1 MKKRLT
7 KLLLLAVGLL
17 LGVSAMAQKDVTAQ
31 YITNATLSSLDGW
44 TKVNAFGSTVQG
56 NNTAGYATE
65 AYAGWSSLDL
75 TSYSLTQDITLPAG
89 HYTLVCYA
97 FFRQGGAYNTNSGKS
112 LAYLKA
118 GSNQVALKTL
128 GSITAASYA
137 DSQAEGANVF
147 DSKMYRNTLDFT
159 LSSQQTINIGVTGTF
174 DEMKSWCIV
183 GQFELIDKDQV
194 ATLETPFDVTG
205 YIVNP
210 GFEYRDMSGWTMS
223 PASSFETQ
231 NNAQSFKAGGFYAQK
246 WQSSGAGALSERS
259 FSQTVTGLPAGLY
272 KLTVNVGGDGTYIK
286 LNDKTVNGS
295 ATTADIEAF
304 SVIEAGQN
312 LTITAGKTAA
322 GSANWIHFDRVRLH
336 FCGDVTATLASLR
349 TQAQNLMAVMPSTA
363 AAKQTLKTA
372 LENSESLT
380 TADQYLQ
387 AIDDVSAAIATYKT
401 GISSEKIYL
410 YNVGAGKFLTSGN
423 WWGTHAAVDD
433 DGMPITA
440 SLDGDMN
447 MTLSTAS
454 AFSGKFVGGV
464 WMDAANATKWAV
476 TRVEGTDYFTLQ
488 DGNNKLYYDSE
499 NDVELS
505 NTAAGNV
512 TYWKALTKDSL
523 IAKMGNATLDSP
535 VDATF
540 FMTNGKVRRNWPK
553 SIDGT
558 ELSDNGSFN
567 ANAKGLYAGGCTSYG
582 QYHKTFDNYQSLT
595 GVPNGIYTVSVK
607 GHYRANPDFAV
618 PYLYANN
625 QKADLKV
632 MGTLS
637 EGNATGAT
645 KSLVDDTYLVGP
657 ITVIVTDGNLKVGV
671 KSDANVDWC
680 TWREFT
686 IKYLGDDVTE
696 SFINSFDIPE
706 GAMNGD
712 VQTALN
718 NAKSTALNNLTIE
731 SAAALQEAI
740 NAANASIAAYANA
753 AQYLPVNKAELAG
766 TNFYDA
772 TVYQTKITD
781 AEAALAAGTMTDA
794 EANNIT
800 DIRVGHHAANYI
812 DDILMSAWDE
822 DVEKW
827 ESLHINTW
835 STEGDNDGSE
845 FKAPFFEYW
854 TGDGNSLGAKT
865 MTATVTNLEA
875 GDYAVT
881 AWVRV
886 RAKNG
891 ATAKPYGISMKA
903 NDGDA
908 TEISGTQIGTSQF
921 YLERYAAVGTVGSDG
936 KLTLTFEVATDNNVS
951 WLSFKDVSYMKG
963 AATLAAFKQTDEPV
977 LLSLAGKEAILA
989 KDGITY
995 IQDATTGLAVKG
1007 YDIAI
1012 TDDNQLL
1019 DGQLYGTVSGDTIVV
1034 EDHISNKVNVSEG
1047 KAEERNATAAEAAS
1061 KENTFRLL
1069 KLNMAEI
1076 SETDGV
1082 YYAEIDNN
1090 KVKIDKRLA
1099 GENLVLNAGDLV
1111 NTLVGITFLA
1121 EDGNTCVLAPRNQD
1135 DVVPLLW
1142 RSEADGGDAISGANA
1157 ISLTGEDYMARM
1169 ANLKAGDVLYVEIAN
1184 AVSGKLIVNSAAGD
1198 SIFKI
1203 PVTGT
1208 TVEIPVTGDM
1218 EEEIQNHGLVIEG
1231 SSSDIKAKYVTV
1243 FNGKYYAAAN
1253 LDNTIWLSEGT
1264 AATLGKFHFK
1274 DVRKGDLLTSDGN
1287 MTAEGDMA
1295 IASGTALTEDQA
1307 LALLDKTLAVDGT
1320 SVVFTLGD
1328 DPRDD
1333 TFEAEAND
1341 SYAQGETI
1349 LPTDADAVNG
1359 LMVTY
1364 GGSDAEGA
1372 QYVYSKVY
1380 PEVNKFA
1387 TVTEGIGQ
1395 VPVDDADKAY
1405 DKEEKNVPTK
1415 GTFYVFE
1422 PTKDGQ
1428 LEVTV
1433 GVEKGKTLFVTED
1446 GEAIVEQKE
1455 TADFEGPVTFPV
1467 QATKTYYVFAPE
1479 TNVKLFGYKFIPTDE
1494 NAGNT
1499 AKDIATFK
1507 LLKAAAAGKADK
1519 LLLNDAVVTYIK
1531 GDDVF
1536 VEDASGAIDFFETRI
1551 QFYVGQVL
1559 NGYIEGSNGVVD
1571 NMPVLKRVDGHATN
1585 TFQVTDMITPEAKA
1599 IATSDAVKEENLAR
1613 FAKLEYVEL
1622 TSDKQGLRVLT
1633 DLETGESVRVE
1644 DYFNVLYEQ
1653 GSLYEKIEGIVGID
1667 KEGTFVFWPTSKD
1680 GVVISDGYK
1689 KVQETELDV
1698 TNKDQAVSKNNPVV
1712 GISITLDGACNAGS
1726 GSAMAGAMTSKG
1738 YKLRT
1743 ANGSP
1748 VANSATFTVNEGK
1761 TVYGMVI
1768 NGVGNYKAKDET
1780 LPLIKVTKVEVD
1792 GKEVS
1797 FEGGEFPAKGASDC
1811 GTLTLKGIKATQ
1823 SIVLYF
1829 DNSNAEGTQINIA
1842 YAVTYNGEKIYTN
1855 KELSLIEEAKEL
1867 AQNRDAIAV
1876 GCLDD
1881 AIEAAEAGNTEGLQK
1896 AIDQFKADNAA
1907 SSIDFTD
1914 KVGKAVSSWVNVQDG
1929 EDFKVYNG
1937 GGVSLVQ
1944 VFGVTGAGDVLTQ
1957 QISGLENG
1965 TYNIAIY
1972 ATSHNAWDGK
1982 YGANTAGKPTLQE
1995 DANDVAYVFG
2005 TSGATTL
2012 KTWITARRNS
2022 GLIAGEP
2029 EVYEINGMKI
2039 DDGKLTIG
2047 LALAQAAKTE
2057 WHSVQIAS
2065 LKMVT
2070 TAKEA
2075 YAAEK
2080 ANLQTAI
2087 DDAEAL
2093 LAGDQIGGKAKLQAA
2108 VDAANEAL
2116 VSIRLNVPG
2125 MANEV
2130 AKLRKAI
2137 DKFHAA
2143 GKVFVLNVATGKYL
2157 GAGASWGTHAVLN
2170 DTGLDYALT
2179 TNSDGTKNFDSQ
2191 VSNGGAKNF
2200 LNGEWNDGEAFG
2212 WTVSQLSNGNY
2223 TISNGSQYLSAGNDN
2238 LVVLSDNA
2246 DEWRFITVDE
2256 RKEALAT
2263 ATSSAPV
2270 DATFLIKGANF
2281 NRNDKRNDNWTVSDD
2296 CTNRNLSDGNN
2307 ENNCAESYHSTFTIS
2322 QVVEDAP
2329 AGTYTLTIQGF
2340 CRQDGGA
2347 AEDAPVFFANEETK
2361 AFGPLTG
2368 TENSMTD
2375 ASVSFTS
2382 GLYTME
2388 PITVVVA
2395 EDGTLTVGVKGTGS
2409 SQWVIWDNFQLKYYG
2424 NGGTPTAISETVA
2437 EPVRFEDGAIYNL
2450 RGQKMTGTLKPG
2462 LYIKNGKKIVIK

>member
-7 KLLLLAVGLL
+7 KLLLLLAVLIVGS
-17 LGVSAMAQKDVTAQ
+17 GTSWAKDDVTATYLTDAALADETANWALTSTGGNHAWNGSYKIHESWHNTFSISQ
-31 YITNATLSSLDGW
+31 TVSVPNGYYQISIQAVSQQNSKNALLRAASGSNSATAYIKNWPNGSFADISNWMGINPMMCRIYATVKVENGSLTVSMSQTNDNEWIVYGQMKLFKLSETEYNNAIALQSVIEAKNDIWNDGW
-44 TKVNAFGSTVQG
+44 EN
-56 NNTAGYATE
+56 
-65 AYAGWSSLDL
+65 
-75 TSYSLTQDITLPAG
+75 
-89 HYTLVCYA
+89 
-97 FFRQGGAYNTNSGKS
+97 QGGMYRLARERYNTSAYTEGKVIYKTIEGLPSGEYDVTLHAKT
-112 LAYLKA
+112 
-118 GSNQVALKTL
+118 NVAW
-128 GSITAASYA
+128 ITAATGNNIAEIYA
-137 DSQAEGANVF
+137 NDAKVAIPVEGMTGYDPTDAYNYTIQGAYVTT
-147 DSKMYRNTLDFT
+147 DGKLEVGIRNLATGGNWYVVNLLDIT
-159 LSSQQTINIGVTGTF
+159 YKG
-174 DEMKSWCIV
+174 
-183 GQFELIDKDQV
+183 
-194 ATLETPFDVTG
+194 TLETSLALAKADANTAAASTKPMNSAVKTALNMAIANYGTKAYSEYTNVTDLRAAISALNTATSYANTSIAKYEEAKAILDAASSMDASG
-205 YIVNP
+205 QAAYAATDAVKAVQTAYTNGTLDAVNVEQKTACEAALVLAAKAQTTA
-210 GFEYRDMSGWTMS
+210 GSDMTLAISNWDFRNCANNNFPGWTIEA
-223 PASSFETQ
+223 P
-231 NNAQSFKAGGFYAQK
+231 NGGNTWANGDTRVEYWIGSAANGKFDY
-246 WQSSGAGALSERS
+246 
-259 FSQTVTGLPAGLY
+259 SQTVTGLPAGKYSLTASMWNSSNGVSDATPNGNAGVY
-272 KLTVNVGGDGTYIK
+272 GTSGSNTVFKGVTVDSDNANLGTYTTDNLIVANGTLRLGVKNNGTMSARWFGIDWIKLTYVG
-286 LNDKTVNGS
+286 
-295 ATTADIEAF
+295 
-304 SVIEAGQN
+304 
-312 LTITAGKTAA
+312 
-322 GSANWIHFDRVRLH
+322 
-336 FCGDVTATLASLR
+336 GDVTA
-349 TQAQNLMAVMPSTA
+349 
-363 AAKQTLKTA
+363 
-372 LENSESLT
+372 
-380 TADQYLQ
+380 
-387 AIDDVSAAIATYKT
+387 DDVAALVAT
-401 GISSEKIYL
+401 
-410 YNVGAGKFLTSGN
+410 
-423 WWGTHAAVDD
+423 
-433 DGMPITA
+433 
-440 SLDGDMN
+440 
-447 MTLSTAS
+447 
-454 AFSGKFVGGV
+454 
-464 WMDAANATKWAV
+464 
-476 TRVEGTDYFTLQ
+476 
-488 DGNNKLYYDSE
+488 
-499 NDVELS
+499 
-505 NTAAGNV
+505 
-512 TYWKALTKDSL
+512 
-523 IAKMGNATLDSP
+523 
-535 VDATF
+535 
-540 FMTNGKVRRNWPK
+540 
-553 SIDGT
+553 
-558 ELSDNGSFN
+558 
-567 ANAKGLYAGGCTSYG
+567 
-582 QYHKTFDNYQSLT
+582 
-595 GVPNGIYTVSVK
+595 
-607 GHYRANPDFAV
+607 
-618 PYLYANN
+618 
-625 QKADLKV
+625 
-632 MGTLS
+632 
-637 EGNATGAT
+637 
-645 KSLVDDTYLVGP
+645 
-657 ITVIVTDGNLKVGV
+657 
-671 KSDANVDWC
+671 
-680 TWREFT
+680 
-686 IKYLGDDVTE
+686 
-696 SFINSFDIPE
+696 IPE
-706 GAMNGD
+706 GAMNAT
-712 VQTALN
+712 VQSNLTAAKNALDASATWAN
-718 NAKSTALNNLTIE
+718 YGALSDAIEAAKS
-731 SAAALQEAI
+731 SV
-740 NAANASIAAYANA
+740 AAYANA

-772 TVYQTKITD
+772 AVYQAKITD
-781 AEAALAAGTMTDA
+781 AETALAAGTMTDE
-794 EANNIT
+794 EANGIT
-800 DIRVGHHAANYI
+800 DIRTGWRNANYI
-812 DDILMSAWDE
+812 DDVLMSAWDE
-822 DVEKW
+822 NVEQW

-835 STEGDNDGSE
+835 SGEGDSDGSE

-865 MTATVTNLEA
+865 MTATVEGLEA

-891 ATAKPYGISMKA
+891 ASAKPYGISMKA

-908 TEISGTQIGTSQF
+908 TEISGTQHGTSQF
-921 YLERYAAVGTVGSDG
+921 YLEKYAAIGTVGADG
-936 KLTLTFEVATDNNVS
+936 KLTLTFDVAADNNVS
-951 WLSFKDVSYMKG
+951 WLSFKDVNYMKG
-963 AATLAAFKQTDEPV
+963 AATLAAFKQTNEPV
-977 LLSLAGKEAILA
+977 MLRLAGTEAFLT

-1019 DGQLYGTVSGDTIVV
+1019 SGQLYGTLNGDTIVV
-1034 EDHISNKVNVSEG
+1034 ENNASNSVTVSEG
-1047 KAEERNATAAEAAS
+1047 KAVDRDATAAEAAA
-1061 KENTFRLL
+1061 KANTFRLV

-1082 YYAEIDNN
+1082 YYATIDNN
-1090 KVKIDKRLA
+1090 KVEIDNRLA
-1099 GENLVLNAGDLV
+1099 GAGLVLNAGDVV
-1111 NTLVGITFLA
+1111 NTLTGVTFLTA
-1121 EDGNTCVLAPRNQD
+1121 DGSRCVLAPRSQD

-1142 RSEADGGDAISGANA
+1142 KSEADGGDLISGNNA
-1157 ISLTGEDYMARM
+1157 IALTDDDVMARM
-1169 ANLKAGDVLYVEIAN
+1169 ANLKAGDVLYVEVVLGETAAN
-1184 AVSGKLIVNSAAGD
+1184 LIVNTAAGENL
-1198 SIFKI
+1198 FTI
-1203 PVTGT
+1203 PATGT

-1218 EEEIQNHGLVIEG
+1218 EEEVQKHGLVIEG
-1231 SSSDIKAKYVTV
+1231 SNSDLKAKFVTAI
-1243 FNGKYYAAAN
+1243 NGKYSATAD
-1253 LDNTIWLSEGT
+1253 LDNTIWLGQGN
-1264 AATLGKFHFK
+1264 AVTLGKFHFK
-1274 DVRKGDLLTSDGN
+1274 DVRKGDLLTSDGT
-1287 MTAEGDMA
+1287 MTAEGDIA
-1295 IASGTALTEDQA
+1295 IASATALTETQA
-1307 LALLDKTLAVDGT
+1307 AALLDKTLAVDGK
-1320 SVVFTLGD
+1320 SVVFEVGD

-1333 TFEAEAND
+1333 IFVAEAGD
-1341 SYAQGETI
+1341 TFDQEESV
-1349 LPTDADAVNG
+1349 LPTAVNAVNG
-1359 LMVTY
+1359 IIMTY
-1364 GGSDAEGA
+1364 GGNDPDGTKYSYAE
-1372 QYVYSKVY
+1372 VY

-1395 VPVDDADKAY
+1395 APLDAADKSY
-1405 DKEEKNVPTK
+1405 DKEAKNLPVK
-1415 GTFYVFE
+1415 GTYYVFE

-1433 GVEKGKTLFVTED
+1433 GVEKGKTIIVTED
-1446 GEAIVEQKE
+1446 GEAIVDEKK
-1455 TADFEGPVTFPV
+1455 TDDFEGSVTFPV
-1467 QATKTYYVFAPE
+1467 EATKTYYVFAPE
-1479 TNVKLFGYKFIPTDE
+1479 TNLKLFGYKFTPADA

-1507 LLKAAAAGKADK
+1507 LLKEAEAGKTDK

-1531 GDDVF
+1531 GDNVF
-1536 VEDASGAIDFFETRI
+1536 VEDASGAIDFFETQM
-1551 QFYVGQVL
+1551 QFYVGQKL
-1559 NGYIEGSNGVVD
+1559 NGYIYGKNSKQG
-1571 NMPVLKRVDGHATN
+1571 NMPVLLRTGATPDSKF
-1585 TFQVTDMITPEAKA
+1585 TVEKGTAQSKVAP
-1599 IATSDAVKEENLAR
+1599 IAEVKNEEGLAR
-1613 FAKLEYVEL
+1613 FVALKNLEL
-1622 TSDKQGLRVLT
+1622 TKDKYGLRILIDEAGDT
-1633 DLETGESVRVE
+1633 ISLEDR
-1644 DYFNVLYEQ
+1644 FNVLYEL
-1653 GSLYEKIEGIVGID
+1653 SDLFETIEGIVGINE
-1667 KEGTFVFWPTSKD
+1667 EGKIAIWPTSKE
-1680 GVVISDGYK
+1680 GIVVSDGYK

-1698 TNKDQAVSKNNPVV
+1698 TNKDVAKTKNNPVV

-1726 GSAMAGAMTSKG
+1726 GSAQAGAMTSKG

-1761 TVYGMVI
+1761 KVYGMVI
-1768 NGVGNYKAKDET
+1768 NGVGNYKAKDES
-1780 LPLIKVTKVEVD
+1780 LPFIKVTKVEVD
-1792 GKEVS
+1792 GNEVN

-1811 GTLTLKGIKATQ
+1811 GTLTLKNINATK

-1842 YAVTYNGEKIYTN
+1842 YAVTYNGEKIYTQ
-1855 KELSLIEEAKEL
+1855 KELALIDEAKEL
-1867 AQNRDAIAV
+1867 AKNRDAIAV

-1896 AIDQFKADNAA
+1896 AIDQFKADNAT
-1907 SSIDFTD
+1907 SSVDFTN
-1914 KVGKAVSSWVNVQDG
+1914 KVGKAVENWVNVQEG
-1929 EDFKVYNG
+1929 EDFKVYTGNG
-1937 GGVSLVQ
+1937 VNLVQ
-1944 VFGVTGAGDVLTQ
+1944 VFGVTGAGNVLTQ

-1965 TYNIAIY
+1965 TYNIGMY

-1982 YGANTAGKPTLQE
+1982 YGANKAGKPTLQE
-1995 DANDVAYVFG
+1995 DAKDVAYVFG
-2005 TSGATTL
+2005 TSGTTTL

-2057 WHSVQIAS
+2057 WHSIQIAS

-2080 ANLQTAI
+2080 ANLQAAI

-2143 GKVFVLNVATGKYL
+2143 GKVFVQNVATGKYL
-2157 GAGASWGTHAVLN
+2157 GAGASWGTHAVLT
-2170 DTGLDYALT
+2170 DTGIDYALT

-2256 RKEALAT
+2256 RKEALAA

-2296 CTNRNLSDGNN
+2296 CTNRNLSGGNN

-2382 GLYTME
+2382 GLYTMG

-2395 EDGTLTVGVKGTGS
+2395 EDGTLTVGVKGTGT

-2424 NGGTPTAISETVA
+2424 NGGSPDAISETVA
-2437 EPVRFEDGAIYNL
+2437 EPARFEDGAIYNL

>member
-7 KLLLLAVGLL
+7 KLLLMAVGLL
-17 LGVSAMAQKDVTAQ
+17 LGVSAMAQKDVTTQ
-31 YITNATLSSLDGW
+31 YITNATLASLDGW

-65 AYAGWSSLDL
+65 AYAGWDNLNL
-75 TSYSLTQDITLPAG
+75 TSFSLTQDITLPAG

-97 FFRQGGAYNTNSGKS
+97 FFRQGQDYNTNSGKS

-118 GSNQVALKTL
+118 GNNQVAIKTL
-128 GSITAASYA
+128 GSITANGYA
-137 DSQAEGANVF
+137 NSQAEGANVF

-174 DEMKSWCIV
+174 DEKRSWCIV
-183 GQFELIDKDQV
+183 GQFELIDKDQI
-194 ATLETPFDVTG
+194 ATLDSPFDVTG
-205 YIVNP
+205 YMVNP

-223 PASSFETQ
+223 PASSFGTQ
-231 NNAQSFKAGGFYAQK
+231 GNEQTFKTGGFYAEK

-259 FSQTVTGLPAGLY
+259 FSQTVTGMPAGLY
-272 KLTVNVGGDGTYIK
+272 KLVANVGGNGTYIK

-295 ATTADIEAF
+295 AETADIEAY

-312 LTITAGKTAA
+312 LVITAGKTAA
-322 GSANWIHFDRVRLH
+322 GSANWIHFDKFRLY
-336 FCGDVTATLASLR
+336 FCGDVTATLASL
-349 TQAQNLMAVMPSTA
+349 QAQAQSLMTILPSSA
-363 AAKQTLKTA
+363 DAKQTLQTA
-372 LENSESLT
+372 LQNAGSASS
-380 TADQYLQ
+380 ADEYLQ
-387 AIDDVSAAIATYKT
+387 AINDLSAAITSYKA
-401 GISSEKIYL
+401 GLSSLKIYL

-454 AFSGKFVGGV
+454 AFSGKFVEGV

-476 TRVEGTDYFTLQ
+476 TRVDGTDYFTLQ
-488 DGNNKLYYDSE
+488 DGNNKLYYESE
-499 NDVELS
+499 NNVES
-505 NTAAGNV
+505 SATATGNA
-512 TYWKALTKDSL
+512 TYWKAMTKDDL
-523 IAKMGNATLDSP
+523 MARMGEATTESP
-535 VDATF
+535 IDATF
-540 FMTNGKVRRNWPK
+540 FMTNGKVRRNWSK
-553 SIDGT
+553 YIEGT
-558 ELSDNGSFN
+558 EVTDNGSFN
-567 ANAKGLYAGGCTSYG
+567 ANAKGLYNGGCSSYG
-582 QYHKTFDNYQSLT
+582 QYRKTFDTYQSLT

-637 EGNATGAT
+637 EDNATGAT
-645 KSLVDDTYLVGP
+645 KSLVDDTYLVDP

-686 IKYLGDDVTE
+686 IKYLGNSVTA
-696 SFINSFDIPE
+696 SFINSFNIPE
-706 GAMNGD
+706 GAMNKD

-718 NAKSTALNNLTIE
+718 TAKSTAVSTPSLET
-731 SAAALQEAI
+731 AAALLDAI

-772 TVYQTKITD
+772 DVYKTKITD

-794 EANNIT
+794 DANSIT
-800 DIRVGHHAANYI
+800 DIRVGYHLSNYI
-812 DDILMSAWDE
+812 DDILMSAWTE
-822 DVEKW
+822 GPEQW
-827 ESLHINTW
+827 TSLCINTW
-835 STEGDNDGSE
+835 SNEGDTDGSD
-845 FKAPFFEYW
+845 FKAPFYQYW
-854 TGDGNSLGAKT
+854 TGDDGSLAAKT
-865 MTATVTNLEA
+865 MTATVSGLA
-875 GDYAVT
+875 QGDYAVT

-903 NDGDA
+903 NEGEA
-908 TEISGTQIGTSQF
+908 VEISGTQIGTSQF
-921 YLERYAAVGTVGSDG
+921 YLEKYAAVGTVGSDG

-951 WLSFKDVSYMKG
+951 WLSFKDVSYMEG
-963 AATLAAFKQTDEPV
+963 TASLAAFKQTDEPI

-995 IQDATTGLAVKG
+995 IQDATAGLAVKG

-1019 DGQLYGTVSGDTIVV
+1019 SGQLYGTVSGDTIVV
-1034 EDHISNKVNVSEG
+1034 EDNILNKVTVSEG

-1061 KENTFRLL
+1061 KDNAFRLL
-1069 KLNMAEI
+1069 RLNMAEI
-1076 SETDGV
+1076 TETGGV
-1082 YYAEIDNN
+1082 YYAKIGNDE
-1090 KVKIDKRLA
+1090 VKIDNRLS

-1111 NTLVGITFLA
+1111 NTLVGVTFLA
-1121 EDGNTCVLAPRNQD
+1121 EDGNTCVLAPRSQD

-1142 RSEADGGDAISGANA
+1142 RSVADGGDDISGANA
-1157 ISLTGEDYMARM
+1157 ISLTGEEYMARM
-1169 ANLKAGDVLYVEIAN
+1169 ANLKAGDVLYVEMADAAAGSLN
-1184 AVSGKLIVNSAAGD
+1184 VSSAAGEN
-1198 SIFKI
+1198 FFAI
-1203 PVTGT
+1203 PVGGT

-1218 EEEIQNHGLVIEG
+1218 EEEIQNHGLVIES

-1243 FNGKYYAAAN
+1243 FNGKYYATDN
-1253 LDNTIWLSEGT
+1253 LENTIWLSEGT
-1264 AATLGKFHFK
+1264 AATLGNFHFK
-1274 DVRKGDLLTSDGN
+1274 DVRKGDLFTSDGT
-1287 MTAEGDMA
+1287 MTAEGGVA
-1295 IASGTALTEDQA
+1295 ITSATALTQEQA
-1307 LALLDKTLAVDGT
+1307 TALLDHTMDVNGK
-1320 SVVFTLGD
+1320 SVVFAQGD

-1333 TFEAEAND
+1333 TSKTEAGE
-1341 SYAQGETI
+1341 SYAQGQTI
-1349 LPTDADAVNG
+1349 LPTDAKAVDG
-1359 LMVTY
+1359 LMMTY
-1364 GGSDAEGA
+1364 GGTDAEGA
-1372 QYVYSKVY
+1372 QYVYQQVY

-1395 VPVDDADKAY
+1395 VPVDAAGKVYNKD
-1405 DKEEKNVPTK
+1405 EKNVPTK

-1455 TADFEGPVTFPV
+1455 SADFEGPVTFPV
-1467 QATKTYYVFAPE
+1467 KATKTYYVFAPE
-1479 TNVKLFGYKFIPTDE
+1479 TNVKLFGYKFIPADA
-1494 NAGNT
+1494 NDANT

-1507 LLKAAAAGKADK
+1507 LLKEAEAGKTDK

-1531 GDDVF
+1531 GDNVF
-1536 VEDASGAIDFFETRI
+1536 VEDASGAIDFFETQM
-1551 QFYVGQVL
+1551 QFYVGQKL
-1559 NGYIEGSNGVVD
+1559 NGYIYGKNSKLD
-1571 NMPVLKRVDGHATN
+1571 NMPVLLRTGATPDSKF
-1585 TFQVTDMITPEAKA
+1585 TVEKGTAQSKVAP
-1599 IATSDAVKEENLAR
+1599 IAEVKNEEGLAR
-1613 FAKLEYVEL
+1613 FVTLKNLEL
-1622 TSDKQGLRVLT
+1622 TKDKYGLRILIDEAGDT
-1633 DLETGESVRVE
+1633 ISLEDR
-1644 DYFNVLYEQ
+1644 FNVLYEL
-1653 GSLYEKIEGIVGID
+1653 SDLYETIEGIVGID
-1667 KEGTFVFWPTSKD
+1667 EEGKIAIWPTSKE
-1680 GVVISDGYK
+1680 GIVVSDGYK
-1689 KVQETELDV
+1689 RVQETELDV
-1698 TNKDQAVSKNNPVV
+1698 TNKDVAKTKNNPVV

-1726 GSAMAGAMTSKG
+1726 GSAQAGAMTSKG

-1761 TVYGMVI
+1761 KVYGMVI
-1768 NGVGNYKAKDET
+1768 NGVGNYKAKDES
-1780 LPLIKVTKVEVD
+1780 LPFIKVTKVEVD
-1792 GKEVS
+1792 GNEVN

-1811 GTLTLKGIKATQ
+1811 GTLTLKNINATK

-1829 DNSNAEGTQINIA
+1829 DNSNAEGTQVNIA
-1842 YAVTYNGEKIYTN
+1842 YAVTYNGEKIYTQ
-1855 KELSLIEEAKEL
+1855 KELALIDEAKEL
-1867 AQNRDAIAV
+1867 AKNRDAIAV

-1881 AIEAAEAGNTEGLQK
+1881 AIEAAEAGNTEGLQA
-1896 AIDQFKADNAA
+1896 AIDQFKEDNAT
-1907 SSIDFTD
+1907 SSVDFTN
-1914 KVGKAVSSWVNVQDG
+1914 KVGTAVENWVNVQEG
-1929 EDFKVYNG
+1929 EDFKVYTGNG
-1937 GGVSLVQ
+1937 VNLVQ
-1944 VFGVTGAGDVLTQ
+1944 VFGVTGAGNVLTQ

-1965 TYNIAIY
+1965 TYNIGMY

-1982 YGANTAGKPTLQE
+1982 YGANKAGKPTLQE

-2005 TSGATTL
+2005 TSGSSSVN
-2012 KTWITARRNS
+2012 TWITARRNS

-2029 EVYEINGMKI
+2029 ELYQVNGVKVA
-2039 DDGKLTIG
+2039 DGKLTIG
-2047 LALAQAAKTE
+2047 LSLAQAAKTE

-2065 LKMVT
+2065 LRMVT

-2080 ANLQTAI
+2080 ANLQAAI

-2093 LAGDQIGGKAKLQAA
+2093 LAGDQIGGKAKLQNA

-2137 DKFHAA
+2137 EKFNDA
-2143 GKVFVLNVATGKYL
+2143 GKVFVQNVATGKYL

-2246 DEWRFITVDE
+2246 DEWRFITVGE
-2256 RKEALAT
+2256 RKEAMAA

-2322 QVVEDAP
+2322 QVVEDVP

-2395 EDGTLTVGVKGTGS
+2395 EDGTLTVGVKGTGT